1 MPRHWKSFVARCA
14 IRGLMYGLLGGCF
27 FNLAWIPPGPEY
39 FDAMAVGGV
48 ACVTSIVL
56 FLLLMVADPQFDGYR
71 ELHSLEERPSFH
83 PDYGLPLS
91 NRHAHGEWVISDH
104 DPYELVRAGGQD
116 G

>member
-56 FLLLMVADPQFDGYR
+56 FLL
-71 ELHSLEERPSFH
+71 SLTDTASSTASRSAPVSILTTGF
-83 PDYGLPLS
+83 L
-91 NRHAHGEWVISDH
+91 
-104 DPYELVRAGGQD
+104 
-116 G
+116 